1 MVLGAVPPATP
12 EHVTEVTPQLAQHAA
27 GQLVDNVERVMRGQR
42 RVVELVV
49 VAFLSGGHVL
59 VEDQP
64 GTGKTTLARAIAR
77 SVGGTFARIQAT
89 ADLMPAD
96 VTGSSVWD
104 PGERRFSFV
113 PGPVFADVV
122 LVDEL
127 NRTPPRTQSAFLEV
141 MEERAVT
148 VDGRRHRVPD
158 DFMLIATQNPLEQYG
173 TYPLPEGQLDRFALR
188 LHLASLEAE
197 AEQRIVREQ
206 LAGPTVEHLDA
217 ILPSGRLRDVQTA
230 VRATYVADPVLAHA
244 VEVTRATREDQ
255 SLRLGAGPRAAIT
268 LVRCA
273 QAHAVLHGREYVTPD
288 DVAALAVPV
297 LAHRVVPMAGVAG
310 GGTTTGS
317 ESRAAESAVRAIL
330 ERLPVPVQP

>member
-12 EHVTEVTPQLAQHAA
+12 EHVTEVTPEVAQATAA
-27 GQLVDNVERVMRGQR
+27 RLVANVERVVRGQR

-49 VAFLSGGHVL
+49 TAFLSGGHVL
-59 VEDQP
+59 VEDSP
-64 GTGKTTLARAIAR
+64 GMGKTTLARAVAR
-77 SVGGTFARIQAT
+77 SVGGTFQRVQAT

-104 PGERRFSFV
+104 PGERRFAFV
-113 PGPVFADVV
+113 PGPVFADVL

-158 DFMLIATQNPLEQYG
+158 AFLLIATQNPLEQFG
-173 TYPLPEGQLDRFALR
+173 TYPLPEGQLDRFAMR
-188 LHLASLEAE
+188 LHLAALDVE
-197 AEQRIVREQ
+197 AEQRVVREQ

-217 ILPSGRLRDVQTA
+217 VLPAGRMRGVQAA
-230 VRATYVADPVLAHA
+230 VRQTYVAEPVLGHA
-244 VEVTRATREDQ
+244 VALTRATRDDPA
-255 SLRLGAGPRAAIT
+255 LRLGAGPRAAIT

-273 QAHAVLHGREYVTPD
+273 QAYAVLNGRDYVTPD
-288 DVAALAVPV
+288 DVTALAVPV

-310 GGTTTGS
+310 GGGTGP
-317 ESRAAESAVRAIL
+317 ESRAAEAVIRQL
-330 ERLPVPVQP
+330 TERLPVPVHP

>member
-12 EHVTEVTPQLAQHAA
+12 EHVTEVTPEVAQAA
-27 GQLVDNVERVMRGQR
+27 AARLVSNVERVVRGQR

-64 GTGKTTLARAIAR
+64 GTGKTTLARAVAR
-77 SVGGTFARIQAT
+77 SVGGTFQRVQAT

-104 PGERRFSFV
+104 PGERRFAFV
-113 PGPVFADVV
+113 PGPVFSDVL

-158 DFMLIATQNPLEQYG
+158 AFMLIATQNPLEQYG
-173 TYPLPEGQLDRFALR
+173 TYPLPEGQLDRFAVR
-188 LHLASLEAE
+188 LHLAPLDVE

-206 LAGPTVEHLDA
+206 LAGPTVEHLEA
-217 ILPSGRLRDVQTA
+217 VLPTGRLRGVQAA
-230 VRATYVADPVLAHA
+230 VRATFVAEPVLAHA
-244 VEVTRATREDQ
+244 VALTRATREDRG
-255 SLRLGAGPRAAIT
+255 LRIGAGPRAAIT
-268 LVRCA
+268 LTRCA
-273 QAHAVLHGREYVTPD
+273 QAHAVLNARDYVTPD
-288 DVAALAVPV
+288 DVNALAVPV
-297 LAHRVVPMAGVAG
+297 LSHRVVPVAGVAG
-310 GGTTTGS
+310 GGSTGT
-317 ESRAAESAVRAIL
+317 ETRAAEAVIRQL
-330 ERLPVPVQP
+330 VERLPVPVHP

>member
-12 EHVTEVTPQLAQHAA
+12 EHVTEVTAEVAQAA
-27 GQLVDNVERVMRGQR
+27 AARLVDNVERIVRGQR

-49 VAFLSGGHVL
+49 TAFLAGGHVL
-59 VEDQP
+59 VEDSP
-64 GTGKTTLARAIAR
+64 GMGKTTLARSIAR
-77 SVGGTFARIQAT
+77 SVGGTFQRVQAT

-113 PGPVFADVV
+113 PGPVFSDVL

-141 MEERAVT
+141 MEERSVT

-158 DFMLIATQNPLEQYG
+158 AFLLIATQNPLEQFG
-173 TYPLPEGQLDRFALR
+173 TYPLPEGQLDRFAMR
-188 LHLASLEAE
+188 LHLAALDVD

-206 LAGPTVEHLDA
+206 LAGPTVEHLESV
-217 ILPSGRLRDVQTA
+217 LPTGRLRGVQAA
-230 VRATYVADPVLAHA
+230 VRQTYVAEPVLAHA
-244 VEVTRATREDQ
+244 VRLTRSTREDPA
-255 SLRLGAGPRAAIT
+255 LRLGAGPRAAIT

-273 QAHAVLHGREYVTPD
+273 QALAVLGGRDYVTPD

-310 GGTTTGS
+310 GGGTGE
-317 ESRAAESAVRAIL
+317 ESRVAEAIIAQAV
-330 ERLPVPVQP
+330 ERLPV

>member
-12 EHVTEVTPQLAQHAA
+12 EHVTEVTPDVAQATAA
-27 GQLVDNVERVMRGQR
+27 RLVANVERVVRGQR

-49 VAFLSGGHVL
+49 TAFLSGGHVL
-59 VEDQP
+59 VEDSP
-64 GTGKTTLARAIAR
+64 GMGKTTLARAVAR
-77 SVGGTFARIQAT
+77 SVGGTFQRVQAT

-113 PGPVFADVV
+113 PGPVFADVL

-158 DFMLIATQNPLEQYG
+158 AFLLIATQNPLEQFG
-173 TYPLPEGQLDRFALR
+173 TYPLPEGQLDRFAMR
-188 LHLASLEAE
+188 LHLAALDVEAE
-197 AEQRIVREQ
+197 RRIVREQ

-217 ILPSGRLRDVQTA
+217 VLPAGRMRGVQSA
-230 VRATYVADPVLAHA
+230 VRQTYVAEPVLGHA
-244 VEVTRATREDQ
+244 VTLTRATRDD
-255 SLRLGAGPRAAIT
+255 SALRLGAGPRAAIT

-273 QAHAVLHGREYVTPD
+273 QAHAVLHGRDYVTPD
-288 DVAALAVPV
+288 DVTALAVPV

-310 GGTTTGS
+310 GGGS
-317 ESRAAESAVRAIL
+317 GPESRAAEAVIRQVT
-330 ERLPVPVQP
+330 ERLPVPVHP